1 MKSVI
6 VLTSIVLLLQHSTA
20 WSTMP
25 QLTREPSKKTEKSCK
40 KWALAQKNS
49 DDAYYLWGIMP
60 DGNSSDEVAYA
71 RLFNYCLTGERPEI
85 VGFGSSAG
93 FDQLYCENHKDQK
106 ICADYQ

>member
-1 MKSVI
+1 MVFVVHYSSA
-6 VLTSIVLLLQHSTA
+6 LA
-20 WSTMP
+20 TMP
-25 QLTREPSKKTEKSCK
+25 SLTEEPSKKTEKSCK

-60 DGNSSDEVAYA
+60 DGKSSDEVAYA

-93 FDQLYCENHKDQK
+93 FDQLYCENHKDQQ